1 MQISE
6 ILPEMTNI
14 SIRARILSIQIPQS
28 VRSKS
33 GKQLRVAEAILGD
46 NSGRIPLT
54 LWQNQIYK
62 VKTNQVVDL
71 KDCYAS
77 QYLGITK
84 LTLGRNGTLE
94 VIEDPSFPSIDE
106 LMQSL
111 RDENQP

>member
-6 ILPEMTNI
+6 IRPEMTVV
-14 SIRARILSIQIPQS
+14 SIRARILSIQMPHA

-33 GKQLRVAEAILGD
+33 GKHLRVAEAILGD
-46 NSGRIPLT
+46 ISGRIPLT

-62 VKTNQVVDL
+62 VKVNQVLDI
-71 KDCYAS
+71 KNAYAS

-94 VIEDPSFPSIDE
+94 VVEDPSFPSMDD

-111 RDENQP
+111 RAENQP

>member
-6 ILPEMTNI
+6 ILPEMTNV
-14 SIRARILSIQIPQS
+14 SIRARILSIQMPHP

-46 NSGRIPLT
+46 TSGRIPLT

-62 VKTNQVVDL
+62 VKVNQVL
-71 KDCYAS
+71 EIKDAYATE
-77 QYLGITK
+77 YLGITK

-94 VIEDPSFPSIDE
+94 VIEDPSFPSIDD